1 MVKTLH
7 LLIPGLLETG
17 RFDPPPPAFPVATA
31 PALTWLLA
39 RADPPRPIPAA
50 PDEILFSLFKSA
62 IPTDADLPVAA
73 LTRLADGGEVD
84 GGWWLRA
91 DPVHLRP
98 DWRGVF
104 LADARVLAIA
114 PAEAQAL
121 VIAFNQTFAEDRVQL
136 EALQPDRWTL
146 RLADEPGIR
155 TYPLWDAI
163 GRDINPWL
171 PHGPQ
176 QRRWHALLTEAQM
189 LFHHH
194 PVNRM
199 REERNQPLINGLW
212 LWGGGRCPTGAQPP
226 AAGLYGNDPLLRGL
240 ARLAKVPVM
249 PMPAHAGDW
258 LDSAGGEP
266 DGLVVLETMRHDAVD
281 GDFSVWTDHLAE
293 LDYTWFRFCRQWLQ
307 TGTLTGLHLYPG
319 DGQVYTLTGAA
330 RWRFWRRLKTGHRR

>member
-1 MVKTLH
+1 MAKTLH

-17 RFDPPPPAFPVATA
+17 RFDPPAPAFPVATA

-39 RADPPRPIPAA
+39 RTDPPRPVAA
-50 PDEILFSLFKSA
+50 TADELLCSLFNLVV
-62 IPTDADLPVAA
+62 PTDADWPVAA

-84 GGWWLRA
+84 GSWWLRA

-114 PAEAQAL
+114 PDEAEAL
-121 VIAFNQTFAEDRVQL
+121 VAAFNQTFAEDGLQL
-136 EALQPDRWTL
+136 EALHPDRWTL

-155 TYPLWDAI
+155 TYPLREVI
-163 GRDINPWL
+163 GRDIHPWL
-171 PHGPQ
+171 PYGPH

-212 LWGGGRCPTGAQPP
+212 LWGGGRCPTAAQPP

-240 ARLAKVPVM
+240 ARLANAPVM
-249 PMPAHAGDW
+249 PVPDHAGDW

-266 DGLVVLETMRHDAVD
+266 DSLVVLETMRDDPVD
-281 GDFSVWTDHLAE
+281 GDFSAWADHLAK
-293 LDYTWFRFCRQWLQ
+293 LDSAWFRGCRRWLQ
-307 TGTLTGLHLYPG
+307 TGTLTALQLYPG
-319 DGQVYTLTGAA
+319 DGRVYPLTGAA
-330 RWRFWRRLKTGHRR
+330 RWRFWRRFKAA

>member
-1 MVKTLH
+1 MAKTLH

-17 RFDPPPPAFPVATA
+17 RFDPPALAFPIATA

-39 RADPPRPIPAA
+39 RTDPPRPVAA
-50 PDEILFSLFKSA
+50 TADELLCSLFNLV
-62 IPTDADLPVAA
+62 IPTDADWPVAA
-73 LTRLADGGEVD
+73 LTRLAAGAEVD
-84 GGWWLRA
+84 DSWWLRA

-121 VIAFNQTFAEDRVQL
+121 VAAFNQTFAADGL
-136 EALQPDRWTL
+136 ELEVLQPDRWTL

-155 TYPLWDAI
+155 TYPLREVI
-163 GRDINPWL
+163 GRDIQPWL
-171 PHGPQ
+171 PYGPQ
-176 QRRWHALLTEAQM
+176 QRRWHSLLTEAQM

-240 ARLAKVPVM
+240 VRLAQAPVM
-249 PMPAHAGDW
+249 PVPEHAGDW
-258 LDSAGGEP
+258 LDGAGDEP
-266 DGLVVLETMRHDAVD
+266 DSLVVLETMRDDPVD
-281 GDFSVWTDHLAE
+281 GDFSAWTDHLGE
-293 LDYTWFRFCRQWLQ
+293 LDYAWFRFCRRWLQ
-307 TGTLTGLHLYPG
+307 TGTLTALHLYPG
-319 DGQVYTLTGAA
+319 DGRVYPLTGAA
-330 RWRFWRRLKTGHRR
+330 RWRFWRRFKAG